1 MSKEKHPMRRRQAL
15 LIELRERVRRIQSE
29 IEAEQ
34 EKIEE
39 IEHTIHRKR
48 EDLEFHLTLVHELE
62 IQDTTEI
69 VTESEENTDVKV
81 ETRLADS
88 ERSPTKLT
96 RAEYQEQKER
106 ARIWN
111 LNREREAQ
119 RTAPLNSR
127 RQR

>member
-1 MSKEKHPMRRRQAL
+1 MRRRQAL
-15 LIELRERVRRIQSE
+15 LIELRERVHRIQVE

-39 IEHTIHRKR
+39 IEYNIQRKQ
-48 EDLEFHLTLVHELE
+48 EDLEFHRTLIHELE
-62 IQDTTEI
+62 VQDSATEI
-69 VTESEENTDVKV
+69 VTESEEITDVKV

-88 ERSPTKLT
+88 ARSPTKLT

-119 RTAPLNSR
+119 LKAQLNR
-127 RQR
+127 RR